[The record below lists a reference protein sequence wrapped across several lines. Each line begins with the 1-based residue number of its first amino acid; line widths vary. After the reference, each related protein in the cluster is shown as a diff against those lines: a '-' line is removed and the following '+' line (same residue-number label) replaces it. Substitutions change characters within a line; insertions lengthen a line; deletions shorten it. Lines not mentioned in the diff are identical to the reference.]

1 MLKQHILCIFSY
13 RNNCILCTRGRI
25 HRYTCLEYAPRFGW
39 FHQFF
44 LGLGRVRLRQRLVSC
59 DSSQLRLL
67 ARWHHVLVS
76 DKVSNI
82 TSLSYMSHSRVK
94 ESRRGVSNIILSW
107 LESGVSRGVML
118 LSSSFEVVT
127 RSPASDV
134 FSIFIRAG
142 VFRLPRTLS
151 LRSVPWWTQVTNCI
165 GFFFIDQRSSIFI
178 FNLKD
183 YYQRFRLCPQ
193 VHRHF

>member
-25 HRYTCLEYAPRFGW
+25 HRYTCLEYSPTFGGSISFPW
-39 FHQFF
+39 AWTCAAATTCF
-44 LGLGRVRLRQRLVSC
+44 C
-59 DSSQLRLL
+59 DSRQSRLL
-67 ARWHHVLVS
+67 AGWHHVLVS
-76 DKVSNI
+76 DRVSNI

-118 LSSSFEVVT
+118 LSSNLDVVT

-151 LRSVPWWTQVTNCI
+151 LRSVPLWTQVTKAI
-165 GFFFIDQRSSIFI
+165 RFFFFFKQPSSIFS

-183 YYQRFRLCPQ
+183 SCQRFRLRPQ
-193 VHRHF
+193 GKY